1 MSEFTRDLI
10 RQVQISTRSAAGLPG
25 YDPNDPTL
33 PALPS
38 LSAAIATLEPSPSHL
53 RCKLCKGSLLRGLQS
68 NICVYCGARCQ
79 NDAGPDPI
87 CFNSTIGYQWLLR
100 SLALDGSEMVK
111 PPTSKNEQDQGQI
124 SAKSEL
130 PLSDFIN
137 FRIAWPAEIQRQET
151 TISDKRPEET
161 KRFWG
166 STGLAADNFF
176 FKLTDVGTTGT
187 KAVAGLDNQN
197 LFQNVQ
203 SSDPADGSAMSK
215 TTESFSEWQADFQF
229 AVSDNQHAAARSSVQ
244 VMGSPDDSGNKIQDS
259 QALHFASS
267 EVDLSAHLDSVF
279 VHKEDLTVGK
289 PMDNPVAS
297 PALGDWNSDDLWT
310 NMGRNETRIVGESD
324 ATVCPKDPYGNLD
337 NLSTS
342 ADFFQDFQWQTNN
355 EDVPANKTM
364 DGELNT
370 MDVSQTVS
378 DFDIALSAKDD
389 RTLEISN
396 NLSAIDDISFEDFE
410 WKTNAAG
417 VTSNKTVND
426 EPSTNKQSQIA
437 EVSFATINT
446 GDNHTSKKS
455 NDPST
460 SVDLFQ
466 DFQWQTNKTD
476 LSENKR
482 MHEENNTVDGDAF
495 DEWDDFTGSASL
507 QDPSQNEWIQ
517 NDHLTTSH
525 RYSADIDVFSPHS
538 TFDGRD
544 IDGFSEPNLFSTY
557 TVNKSSAAENDSS
570 SKPSVIRLSGT
581 GGSSSDP
588 ASAANDSN
596 DNDKSTNPED
606 DVKMLISQMH
616 DLSFMLRTDLC
627 IPSASDSQ
635 NSATQD

>member
-1 MSEFTRDLI
+1 MSVLMSCMMMSSP
-10 RQVQISTRSAAGLPG
+10 STTPLSSSPSESSPSSAARMPIPGSYGWPIIGPLSDRLNYTWFQGPEKFFKTRIEKFDSKVFRTNLPPTFPFFLKVN
-25 YDPNDPTL
+25 PNVV
-33 PALPS
+33 ALLDVKSFSYLFDMEIVEKNDVLVGDFMPS
-38 LSAAIATLEPSPSHL
+38 VKFTGGTRVCAYLDTSEPKHT
-53 RCKLCKGSLLRGLQS
+53 Q
-68 NICVYCGARCQ
+68 
-79 NDAGPDPI
+79 
-87 CFNSTIGYQWLLR
+87 
-100 SLALDGSEMVK
+100 EMVK

-570 SKPSVIRLSGT
+570 SKPSVIRKL
-581 GGSSSDP
+581 
-588 ASAANDSN
+588 
-596 DNDKSTNPED
+596 
-606 DVKMLISQMH
+606 
-616 DLSFMLRTDLC
+616 
-627 IPSASDSQ
+627 
-635 NSATQD
+635 